1 MYLWGLTQNVEAGCG
16 GHRFVGDRDC
26 TVSPVLQY
34 YVSRVRVSCLSLKIG
49 TYLYQTACLQVQL
62 SLKFIEACC
71 EEKSLWNFAKT
82 SHCDIILKHC
92 INTAQ
97 KDLKQNILIFIPGKI
112 TKIKFRLIRSMNLN
126 YVCFYVLTFWKH
138 AVIKLSGKRFLEGK
152 INDIIKNKYLKNDNG
167 LDKNG
172 IPLCLYLWLVN
183 KSFTWSC
190 LQTCRLFLCPCEW
203 CQHCQN

>member
-1 MYLWGLTQNVEAGCG
+1 M
-16 GHRFVGDRDC
+16 
-26 TVSPVLQY
+26 
-34 YVSRVRVSCLSLKIG
+34 
-49 TYLYQTACLQVQL
+49 QL
-62 SLKFIEACC
+62 SLTFIEACC
-71 EEKSLWNFAKT
+71 KEKS
-82 SHCDIILKHC
+82 HCGILQRQVIVTLFYSIVYILPK
-92 INTAQ
+92 

-112 TKIKFRLIRSMNLN
+112 TEIMFRLIRSMNLN
-126 YVCFYVLTFWKH
+126 YVCFHVLTFWKH

-172 IPLCLYLWLVN
+172 IPLCVYLWLVN